1 MMNAFDQPQTILV
14 LGGRSDIAH
23 AIVREVASPALR
35 TVVLAQRSTQP
46 SGGDGE
52 LAGLGSDVQAVAV
65 DFDATD
71 HASHAGLIEQIAADH
86 GDLDVVIQAFG
97 QLGGNDVNTDPIA
110 AGRLADVNFSGAV
123 SSGIAVADRLRRQGH
138 GVLVVLSS
146 VAGVR
151 TRPSNF
157 VYGATKAGQD
167 AFATGLGHS
176 LHGSGARV
184 MTVRPGFVRSAMTEG
199 LDEAPFA
206 CDPSDVA
213 KAVADGLRRKKS
225 VVWAPG
231 ILRYVFGALRIVPG
245 PVWRKLD
252 R

>member
-23 AIVREVASPALR
+23 AIVAELASPALT
-35 TVVLAQRSTQP
+35 TVVLAHR
-46 SGGDGE
+46 GGDSVE
-52 LAGLGSDVQAVAV
+52 IAGLPESAQVHSVA
-65 DFDATD
+65 FDATD
-71 HASHAGLIEQIAADH
+71 HGSHAAFIEQVASDH
-86 GDLDVVIQAFG
+86 GDLDIVIQAFG
-97 QLGGNDVNTDPIA
+97 QLGGDDVNTNPTA
-110 AGRLADVNFSGAV
+110 AGDLIDVNLTGAV
-123 SSGIAVADRLRRQGH
+123 SSGLAVAGRLREQGH

-157 VYGATKAGQD
+157 VYGASKAGQD

-176 LHGSGARV
+176 LAGSGARV
-184 MTVRPGFVRSAMTEG
+184 LTVRPGFVRSAMTEG
-199 LDEAPFA
+199 MGEAPFS

-213 KAVADGLRRKKS
+213 SAVASGLRGKKS

-231 ILRYVFGALRIVPG
+231 TLRYLFAVLRLVPG
-245 PVWRKLD
+245 FVWRKLD
-252 R
+252 S

>member
-1 MMNAFDQPQTILV
+1 MMNAFDQPQTVLV
-14 LGGRSDIAH
+14 LGGRSDIAR
-23 AIVREVASPALR
+23 AIVEALDSPNLR
-35 TVVLAQRSTQP
+35 TVVLAQR
-46 SGGDGE
+46 GDGPVE
-52 LAGLGSDVQAVAV
+52 HPRLRDQVSIVTVP
-65 DFDATD
+65 FDAVD
-71 HASHAGLIEQIAADH
+71 HASHAAFVERVAADH

-97 QLGGNDVNTDPIA
+97 QLGDEIVNDDPEAAARLVEVNT
-110 AGRLADVNFSGAV
+110 VGAV
-123 SSGIAVADRLRRQGH
+123 SSGLAVANRLREQGH
-138 GVLVVLSS
+138 GTLVVLSS

-167 AFATGLGHS
+167 AFSTGLAHA

-184 MTVRPGFVRSAMTEG
+184 LTVRPGFVRSAMTEG

-206 CDPSDVA
+206 CDPADVA
-213 KAVADGLRRKKS
+213 VATVAALRSRKH

-231 ILRYVFGALRIVPG
+231 VLRWVFAALRLVPG
-245 PVWRKLD
+245 FVWRRLD

>member
-1 MMNAFDQPQTILV
+1 MMNAFDQPQTVLV

-23 AIVREVASPALR
+23 AIVRELASPALT
-35 TVVLAQRSTQP
+35 TVILAHRS
-46 SGGDGE
+46 GDDVSVDG
-52 LAGLGSDVQAVAV
+52 LAAAVQVHSVA
-65 DFDATD
+65 FDATD
-71 HASHAGLIEQIAADH
+71 HAGHAALIDQIAHDY
-86 GDLDVVIQAFG
+86 GDLDIVIQAFG
-97 QLGGNDVNTDPIA
+97 QLGGENVNSDPTAAGDLIDVNVT
-110 AGRLADVNFSGAV
+110 GAV
-123 SSGIAVADRLRRQGH
+123 SSGLAVAAQLRKQGH

-157 VYGATKAGQD
+157 VYGASKAGQD

-176 LHGSGARV
+176 LVGSGARA

-199 LDEAPFA
+199 MDEAPFA

-213 KAVADGLRRKKS
+213 AAVAAGLRNKKS

-231 ILRYVFGALRIVPG
+231 ILRYVFAVLRLVPG
-245 PVWRKLD
+245 FVWRKLD

>member
-1 MMNAFDQPQTILV
+1 MMNAFDQPQTVLV

-23 AIVREVASPALR
+23 AIVRELASPALA
-35 TVVLAQRSTQP
+35 TVVLAHRS
-46 SGGDGE
+46 GDPVTID
-52 LAGLGSDVQAVAV
+52 GLDADATVYSV
-65 DFDATD
+65 DFDASD
-71 HASHAGLIEQIAADH
+71 HASHAALVEKVAADH

-97 QLGGNDVNTDPIA
+97 QLGGDDANIDPV
-110 AGRLADVNFSGAV
+110 AGGDLADVNFAGAV
-123 SSGIAVADRLRRQGH
+123 SSGLAVADRLKRQGH

-167 AFATGLGHS
+167 AFATGLGHA
-176 LHGSGARV
+176 LHGTGARV
-184 MTVRPGFVRSAMTEG
+184 MAVRPGFVRSAMTRG

-206 CDPSDVA
+206 CDPEDVA
-213 KAVADGLRRKKS
+213 VAVAEGLRKKKS

-231 ILRYVFGALRIVPG
+231 VLRYVFAALRVVPG
-245 PVWRKLD
+245 FAWRKLD

>member
-1 MMNAFDQPQTILV
+1 MMNAFDQPQTVLV

-23 AIVREVASPALR
+23 AIVRELSSPALA
-35 TVVLAQRSTQP
+35 TVLLAQRP
-46 SGGDGE
+46 GGAVE
-52 LAGLGSDVQAVAV
+52 LAGLESGVNIVSV

-71 HASHAGLIEQIAADH
+71 HASHAPMIESIAAEH

-97 QLGGNDVNTDPIA
+97 QLGGDTVNTDPVA
-110 AGRLADVNFSGAV
+110 AGALADVNFSGAV
-123 SSGIAVADRLRRQGH
+123 SSGLAVADRLRRQGH

-167 AFATGLGHS
+167 AFATGLGHA
-176 LHGSGARV
+176 LHGSGAHV

-206 CDPSDVA
+206 CDPADVA
-213 KAVADGLRRKKS
+213 KAVADGLRKKRP
-225 VVWAPG
+225 VVFAPG
-231 ILRYVFGALRIVPG
+231 VLRYVFGVLRIVPG
-245 PVWRKLD
+245 FVWRKLD